1 MIKQTIYL
9 SLIVQI
15 LTFLIGL
22 FPFMITIKPE
32 YIILRDILSL
42 EVIVQFIELT
52 FYTWFAF
59 TAYDLAKQD
68 IAKYRYYDWF
78 LTTPTMLISIAM
90 FFIYMKTRKN
100 NRENKEK
107 NENENSEPL
116 KLRDVLYENKASFMK
131 IIVYNAIMLL
141 FGYLNEINITSLITK
156 NKQNQNI
163 SNNIF
168 IVLGFIAFCL
178 VFHEL
183 YKHIGDIKINKQL
196 FWLMFVLWFMYGIA
210 ALFQNVAKNTMY
222 NILDMFSKNFYGLFI
237 AFYVVYI
244 NYYH

>member
-9 SLIVQI
+9 SLIVQV
-15 LTFLIGL
+15 LTFIIGL
-22 FPFMITIKPE
+22 FPFIINIKPE

-42 EVIVQFIELT
+42 EIIVQFIELM
-52 FYTWFAF
+52 FYMWFAF
-59 TAYDLAKQD
+59 AAYDLSKQD

-90 FFIYMKTRKN
+90 FFIFMKSKN
-100 NRENKEK
+100 KTRENKQEK
-107 NENENSEPL
+107 EN
-116 KLRDVLYENKASFMK
+116 NKTLNFKEVFMDNKMSFMK
-131 IIVYNAIMLL
+131 MISYNAIMLI
-141 FGYLNEINITSLITK
+141 FGYLNEINITKLFTK
-156 NKQNQNI
+156 NKQTQTI

-183 YKHIGDIKINKQL
+183 YKHIGNIEINKIL
-196 FWLMFVLWFMYGIA
+196 FWAMFGLWFMYGIA
-210 ALFQNVAKNTMY
+210 ALFENLAKNTMY

-237 AFYVVYI
+237 AFYVVFI
-244 NYYH
+244 NYYNL

>member
-15 LTFLIGL
+15 ITFFIGL
-22 FPFMITIKPE
+22 LPYFIKIKPE

-42 EVIVQFIELT
+42 EVIVQFIELV
-52 FYTWFAF
+52 FYMWFAF
-59 TAYDLAKQD
+59 SAYDLSKQD

-90 FFIYMKTRKN
+90 FFIYMKSKNITREIKEKKTEN
-100 NRENKEK
+100 NEPLKFKDVLQENKE
-107 NENENSEPL
+107 SFI
-116 KLRDVLYENKASFMK
+116 KLIK
-131 IIVYNAIMLL
+131 YNAIMLL

-156 NKQNQNI
+156 SKQNQII

-183 YKHIGDIKINKQL
+183 YKHIGDIEINKLL
-196 FWLMFVLWFMYGIA
+196 FWTMFGLWFIYGIA

-244 NYYH
+244 NYYY